1 MNNMINDKLDMF
13 IMSAMKEHNEARV
26 RTLRAIKAKFTEWKT
41 SKQNVG
47 KELTEDVELQII
59 NKMVKE
65 RTESADLY
73 EQGHRLDLAE
83 AEKAEIDILKE
94 FLPAPV
100 TEEDI
105 LKCFNDVIGQ
115 NGVEPIK
122 KNMGIIIKT
131 IKSILPSADGK
142 LVSQVVMKYLS

>member
-1 MNNMINDKLDMF
+1 MNNMINDKLDAL

-47 KELTEDVELQII
+47 KELTEEVEIQII

-83 AEKAEIDILKE
+83 TEKAEIDILNE

-105 LKCFNDVIGQ
+105 LKCFYDVIGQ
-115 NGVEPIK
+115 DGVEPIK

-142 LVSQVVMKYLS
+142 LVSQVVTKYLN

>member
-1 MNNMINDKLDMF
+1 MNMINDRLDTL
-13 IMSAMKEHNEARV
+13 IMSAMKEHNETRV
-26 RTLRAIKAKFTEWKT
+26 RTLRAMKAKFTEWKT

-47 KELTEDVELQII
+47 KEFTEEVELQII

-73 EQGHRLDLAE
+73 EQAHRLDLAE
-83 AEKAEIDILKE
+83 AEKAEIDILNE
-94 FLPAPV
+94 FLPIPA

-105 LKCFNDVIGQ
+105 NIAFDEVI
-115 NGVEPIK
+115 VENEISPEK

-131 IKSILPSADGK
+131 IKSKLPGADGK
-142 LVSQVVMKYLS
+142 LVSQVVMKRLN

>member
-1 MNNMINDKLDMF
+1 MINDKLDIL
-13 IMSAMKEHNEARV
+13 IMSAMKEHDEVRV
-26 RTLRAIKAKFTEWKT
+26 RTLRAMKAKFTEWKT
-41 SKQNVG
+41 SKQNIG
-47 KELTEDVELQII
+47 KALTEEVELQII

-83 AEKAEIDILKE
+83 AEKAEIDVLTE
-94 FLPAPV
+94 FLPTPA

-115 NGVEPIK
+115 DGVEPIK
-122 KNMGIIIKT
+122 KNMGIIIKM
-131 IKSILPSADGK
+131 IKGSLPGADGK
-142 LVSQVVMKYLS
+142 LVSQVVMKRLS

>member
-1 MNNMINDKLDMF
+1 MNNMINDKLDAL
-13 IMSAMKEHNEARV
+13 IMSAMKEHDEVCV

-47 KELTEDVELQII
+47 KELTKEIKIQII

-105 LKCFNDVIGQ
+105 LKCFYDVIGQ
-115 NGVEPIK
+115 DGVEPIK

-131 IKSILPSADGK
+131 IKSILPGADGK

>member
-1 MNNMINDKLDMF
+1 MSNLINDRLDML
-13 IMSAMKEHNEARV
+13 IMSYMKEHDEVCVRV
-26 RTLRAIKAKFTEWKT
+26 LRAMKAKFTEWRT
-41 SKQNVG
+41 AKQNIG
-47 KELTEDVELQII
+47 KEFTEEVELQII

-73 EQGHRLDLAE
+73 EQAHRLDLAE
-83 AEKAEIDILKE
+83 AEKAEIDILNE
-94 FLPAPV
+94 FLPTPA

-115 NGVEPIK
+115 DGFEPIK

-131 IKSILPSADGK
+131 IKSALPGADGK

>member
-1 MNNMINDKLDMF
+1 MNNSINDKLDMF

-83 AEKAEIDILKE
+83 AEKAEIDILNE
-94 FLPAPV
+94 FLPTPA
-100 TEEDI
+100 TEENI

-115 NGVEPIK
+115 DGVEPIK

>member
-1 MNNMINDKLDMF
+1 MDNLINDKLDMF

-47 KELTEDVELQII
+47 KELTEEVEIQII

-65 RTESADLY
+65 RIESADLY

-83 AEKAEIDILKE
+83 AEKAEADILKE

-105 LKCFNDVIGQ
+105 LKCFYDVIGQ
-115 NGVEPIK
+115 DGVEPIK

-131 IKSILPSADGK
+131 IKSILPGADGK

>member
-1 MNNMINDKLDMF
+1 
-13 IMSAMKEHNEARV
+13 
-26 RTLRAIKAKFTEWKT
+26 
-41 SKQNVG
+41 
-47 KELTEDVELQII
+47 
-59 NKMVKE
+59 MVKE

-83 AEKAEIDILKE
+83 AEKVEIDILKE

-105 LKCFNDVIGQ
+105 LKCFYDVIGQ
-115 NGVEPIK
+115 DGVEPIK

-131 IKSILPSADGK
+131 IKSILPGVDGK
-142 LVSQVVMKYLS
+142 LVSQVVTKYLS

>member
-1 MNNMINDKLDMF
+1 MDNLINDKLDMF

-47 KELTEDVELQII
+47 KELTKEIKIQII

-105 LKCFNDVIGQ
+105 LKCFYDVIGQ
-115 NGVEPIK
+115 DGVEPIK

-131 IKSILPSADGK
+131 IKSILPGADGK
-142 LVSQVVMKYLS
+142 LVSQVVTKYLN